1 MITAPVS
8 TTVVAPTVVAPTF
21 GSPSRVTSAN
31 RIIDPQSS
39 PRYYENNPSGGK
51 VLYINPTFPNGY
63 VASPHT
69 ATVYNPA

>member
-8 TTVVAPTVVAPTF
+8 TTVVAPTF
-21 GSPSRVTSAN
+21 GSPSRVTYAN
-31 RIIDPQSS
+31 RTINPQDS

-51 VLYINPTFPNGY
+51 VLYTNPTFPNGY